1 MRRKEEFAKDI
12 KACPQCGSSMEKVE
26 FTPKKVTSVSA
37 RKNKAGYNLN
47 KKAVGPKESYWQCS
61 EDFGHT
67 VNE

>member
-1 MRRKEEFAKDI
+1 MSRNSEFAKDL
-12 KACPQCGSSMEKVE
+12 KACPQCGSSMEKIE

-37 RKNKAGYNLN
+37 RGTKPGYNLN

-67 VNE
+67 VEA

>member
-1 MRRKEEFAKDI
+1 MSRNAEFAKDQ
-12 KACPQCGSSMEKVE
+12 KACPQCGASMEKVE

-37 RKNKAGYNLN
+37 RKTKAGYNLN

-67 VNE
+67 VQA